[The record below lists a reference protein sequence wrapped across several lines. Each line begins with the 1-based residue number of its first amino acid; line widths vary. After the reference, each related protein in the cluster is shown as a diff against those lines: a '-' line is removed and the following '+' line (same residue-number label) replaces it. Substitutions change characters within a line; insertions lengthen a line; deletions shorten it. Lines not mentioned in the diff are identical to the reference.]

1 METWGKSSFTLYI
14 KERIKIIK
22 RFQLRYSQLNN
33 ACLEVYGACRHIL
46 RFHRFIRNWWSL
58 YRLKS
63 WFFKFSRKR
72 SARNQ
77 CPLGH
82 YGKISRYVLN
92 TYVEKH
98 TVTYAYFHV
107 QTNKIC
113 TIVSTEVPPYPR
125 TSTGTICTLRVVQF
139 FSWGMNCPGGLSW
152 EIFPGTTSRGGKY
165 PPMKKSTPT
174 RKLLMEN
181 LPRRN
186 FLTIIPTPSGII
198 WPFHHFTIGEN
209 GKSTIQNR
217 SYTSRYQ
224 IKHRRSAP

>member
-22 RFQLRYSQLNN
+22 RLQLRYSQLNN

-63 WFFKFSRKR
+63 WFFKFSKKR

-139 FSWGMNCPGGLSW
+139 FFLRDELSRGIVLRNFPWDNFPGGKIPSN
-152 EIFPGTTSRGGKY
+152 EKIHSNAQIVDGKFAAAKFSHHHPY
-165 PPMKKSTPT
+165 TIRNHLTVSPLHHW
-174 RKLLMEN
+174 RKWKVDNTE
-181 LPRRN
+181 
-186 FLTIIPTPSGII
+186 
-198 WPFHHFTIGEN
+198 
-209 GKSTIQNR
+209 
-217 SYTSRYQ
+217 
-224 IKHRRSAP
+224 